1 MQWFTYLGILWYKT
15 CSSLIEIAKG
25 SIRLRPPSETATVF
39 NTKPCIYEDDKGQ
52 LRFLDEGCKIAD
64 GQLRV
69 SAHKG
74 GTYLI
79 VDTAVVGLA
88 SSDLQSVVDH

>member
-1 MQWFTYLGILWYKT
+1 MQWFTCLGILWCKT
-15 CSSLIEIAKG
+15 CLSLTEIAQG
-25 SIRLRPPSETATVF
+25 SIQLRPPSETATVF
-39 NTKPCIYEDDKGQ
+39 NTKPCIYEDGKGQ
-52 LRFLDEGCKIAD
+52 LRFLDEGYKIAD

-79 VDTAVVGLA
+79 VDTAVVGLGP
-88 SSDLQSVVDH
+88 SDLQGVIDH